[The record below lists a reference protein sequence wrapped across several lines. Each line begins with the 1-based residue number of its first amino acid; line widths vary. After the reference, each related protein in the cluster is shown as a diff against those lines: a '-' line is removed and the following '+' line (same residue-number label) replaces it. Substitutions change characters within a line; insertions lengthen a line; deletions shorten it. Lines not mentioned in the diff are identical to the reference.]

1 MRSPEKDLENMS
13 AVVIGPDRNRVDGR
27 LKVTG
32 AAKYSVEFEVRKC
45 AYGWTVE
52 SNIAKGKI
60 TALDTK
66 SAQAVPGVLAVLTHQ
81 NAPKLK
87 NPPALKERGMS
98 GGIRNED
105 RFPLSDAVVNYAGQ
119 YVALVVAETIEQAR
133 YAASLVKVS
142 YAPEHG
148 TLTME
153 DARPKATQPKKNNQD
168 SVQIDKGKTAD
179 ALANSQLVKIEE
191 TYITPTE
198 THNPIEMSGTIAVWE
213 SDKKLTVYDATQ
225 FVKGAQNILA
235 KSFGLDLENVRVI
248 CPFVGGAF
256 GCKGA
261 IWPHVLLAAMGAKV
275 AGVPVKLHVTRR
287 NMFVGTGHR
296 TPTRQRIALAA
307 TRDGKLQAMQHLSE
321 TLTSPVGKFT
331 ESCGARSTGIMYDSP
346 AIRVEETVY
355 PVNVATPTFMRA
367 PGECPG
373 TYALECAMDE
383 LAIALKMDPV
393 ALRVANHADKHPT
406 KDVPFSA
413 KSLQEC
419 YSLGA
424 EKFGWSKRNPAPRS
438 MRDGD
443 LLVGWGMATATYPGH
458 KMSAAAK
465 VILRA
470 DGSAT
475 VQCATHDLGTGAYTA
490 FTEISSEQLGVPF
503 EKVKFELGNSD
514 YPFGP
519 VAGGSNSTGTVGT
532 AIHEVALLLHQ
543 ALAELAVK
551 DSNSPLY
558 NQKAEEIA
566 MVSPGRLGLKS
577 DSSKT
582 DGYSEILRRAGRD
595 SIAVESKEK
604 APEEN
609 KKFAF
614 QSFGAQ
620 FIEVKIDP
628 LLPRVQVSR
637 VVSVI
642 NCGRV
647 VVEKQARNQIMGGIV
662 MGIGMAL
669 TEETAYD
676 PATGMPATRNL
687 ADYHVPTNAD
697 IPAIDVHFVG
707 EPDFE
712 FNPIGA
718 RGIGEIGI
726 TGTAAAVANAIYH
739 ATGKRVRDLPIT
751 PDKLLS

>member
-1 MRSPEKDLENMS
+1 MS
-13 AVVIGPDRNRVDGR
+13 TVVLGPDRNRVDGH

-32 AAKYSVEFEVRKC
+32 AAKYSVEFEVPKC

-52 SNIAKGKI
+52 SNLAKGKI
-60 TALDTK
+60 TAIDTK
-66 SAQAVPGVLAVLTHQ
+66 AAQAVPGVLTVLTHQ
-81 NAPKLK
+81 NIPKFK
-87 NPPALKERGMS
+87 NPIAPQGRQS
-98 GGIRNED
+98 STGIRNEE
-105 RFPLSDAVVNYAGQ
+105 RFPLADPVIYYAGQ
-119 YVALVVAETIEQAR
+119 YVALVVAQTIEQAR

-142 YAPEHG
+142 YAPENG

-153 DARPKATQPKKNNQD
+153 AARPKASQPKKNNQE
-168 SVQIDKGKTAD
+168 SVQIDKGKAAEKLAD
-179 ALANSQLVKIEE
+179 SSLTRIEE
-191 TYITPTE
+191 IYITPTE
-198 THNPIEMSGTIAVWE
+198 THNPIEMSGTIAQWE
-213 SDKKLTVYDATQ
+213 SDKKLTIYDATQ
-225 FVKGAQNILA
+225 FVKGVQNILA
-235 KSFGLDLENVRVI
+235 RAFGLEREDVRVI

-261 IWPHVLLAAMGAKV
+261 VWPHVLLAAAAAK
-275 AGVPVKLHVTRR
+275 ATGVPVKLHVTRR

-307 TRDGKLQAMQHLSE
+307 TREGKLQAMQHVSE

-331 ESCGARSTGIMYDSP
+331 ESCGSRSTGIMYESP

-355 PVNVATPTFMRA
+355 PVNVSTPTFMRA

-393 ALRVANHADKHPT
+393 QLRLANYAENHPT

-413 KSLQEC
+413 KFLKEC

-424 EKFGWSKRNPAPRS
+424 EKFGWSKRNPEPRS

-443 LLVGWGMATATYPGH
+443 LLVGWGMATMTYPAH

-465 VILRA
+465 VQLKA
-470 DGSAT
+470 DGSAL

-490 FTEISSEQLGVPF
+490 FTQISSEQLGVPF
-503 EKVKFELGNSD
+503 EKVKFELGSSD

-532 AIHEVALLLHQ
+532 AIHEVALLLHE
-543 ALAELAVK
+543 ALADLAVK
-551 DSNSPLY
+551 DANSPLY

-566 MVSPGRLGLKS
+566 MVAPGKLGLKT
-577 DSSKT
+577 DHSKT
-582 DGYSEILRRAGRD
+582 DDYFEILRRAGRD
-595 SIAVESKEK
+595 SIEVESKEK
-604 APEEN
+604 NPEEN

-620 FIEVKIDP
+620 FVEVKIDP
-628 LLPRVQVSR
+628 LLPRVQVAR

-676 PATGMPATRNL
+676 PATGLPATRNL

-697 IPAIDVHFVG
+697 IPLIDVHFIG
-707 EPDFE
+707 EPDEE

-718 RGIGEIGI
+718 RGIGEIGN
-726 TGTAAAVANAIYH
+726 TGTAAAVANAVYH